1 MIAWSNLYLVAA
13 VSVFSTIALVAIC
26 ALGIRFLTDA
36 SRWRI
41 GALKRKQKAQRKV
54 ILYSAAAYV
63 CFAICFAALLFGV
76 YLVVPYFHG

>member
-36 SRWRI
+36 SRWRL
-41 GALKRKQKAQRKV
+41 GARKRKQKAQRKV
-54 ILYSAAAYV
+54 FMYSTSAYL
-63 CFAICFAALLFGV
+63 CFTICFAALLYGV